1 MHNIDAVRIIPDP
14 FLKKQKQMTHII
26 NNYKSPYLVKE
37 TIITKVKVY
46 YTVHNITAEIS
57 ATQLNTN
64 E

>member
-14 FLKKQKQMTHII
+14 FFKKQMTHII

-37 TIITKVKVY
+37 TITKVKVY

-57 ATQLNTN
+57 ATQLSTN

>member
-14 FLKKQKQMTHII
+14 FFFKKQMTHII

-37 TIITKVKVY
+37 TIITKVKVL

-57 ATQLNTN
+57 ATQLNIN